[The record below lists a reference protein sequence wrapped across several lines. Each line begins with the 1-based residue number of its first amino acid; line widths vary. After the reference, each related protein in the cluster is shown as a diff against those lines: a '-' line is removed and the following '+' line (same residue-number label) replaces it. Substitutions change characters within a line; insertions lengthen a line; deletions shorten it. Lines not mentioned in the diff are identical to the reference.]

1 MFVMESIFSIDIL
14 WQILIFHLDLSKK
27 IKVILT
33 YVETSPKIIQVTNAL
48 LLCFSLKNV
57 FMTW

>member
-33 YVETSPKIIQVTNAL
+33 YAETSPKII
-48 LLCFSLKNV
+48 
-57 FMTW
+57 